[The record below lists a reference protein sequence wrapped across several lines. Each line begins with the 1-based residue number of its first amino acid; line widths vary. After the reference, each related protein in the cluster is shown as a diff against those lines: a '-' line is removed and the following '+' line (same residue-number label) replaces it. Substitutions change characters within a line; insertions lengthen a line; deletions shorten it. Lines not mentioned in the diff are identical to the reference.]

1 MFEFVMMVS
10 LIVYQEPFFKI
21 GEVARIEGLNFTN
34 PDDCENELMQMYL
47 QKKEFFDGKRDVKV
61 VLLADPTQLQVMAG
75 SMTTVTTCMSSTEA
89 VVPLR

>member
-21 GEVARIEGLNFTN
+21 GEVKKIEGLSFTN

-47 QKKEFFDGKRDVKV
+47 QKKNFLKGKAMSKSFSLQIPRSCRSRRD
-61 VLLADPTQLQVMAG
+61 
-75 SMTTVTTCMSSTEA
+75 
-89 VVPLR
+89 R